1 MSVFARN
8 ATRLRRHLAA
18 ASCVRLACCGYL
30 VMALP
35 AAAAAAGL
43 IWPQS
48 CWRAY
53 LATKQLPQPQLLA
66 ALGFAATTKA
76 ERIRS
81 DS

>member
-1 MSVFARN
+1 
-8 ATRLRRHLAA
+8 
-18 ASCVRLACCGYL
+18 
-30 VMALP
+30 MALP

-48 CWRAY
+48 SWRAY
-53 LATKQLPQPQLLA
+53 LATKLLPQPQLLA